1 MAEVIICLMVE
12 NVDRLGKDK
21 IYTNLAVINYNF
33 EVVGHQNQKKTIL
46 DIVQY
51 NECCVVCNV

>member
-1 MAEVIICLMVE
+1 MEQ
-12 NVDRLGKDK
+12 NVGRLGKDK

-33 EVVGHQNQKKTIL
+33 EIVRYQNQKKTIL

-51 NECCVVCNV
+51 NVCSVVCNIYVS

>member
-1 MAEVIICLMVE
+1 MFNGQ

-21 IYTNLAVINYNF
+21 IYTNLAVINYSF
-33 EVVGHQNQKKTIL
+33 EVVRHQNQKKTIML

-51 NECCVVCNV
+51 NVYCVVCNI